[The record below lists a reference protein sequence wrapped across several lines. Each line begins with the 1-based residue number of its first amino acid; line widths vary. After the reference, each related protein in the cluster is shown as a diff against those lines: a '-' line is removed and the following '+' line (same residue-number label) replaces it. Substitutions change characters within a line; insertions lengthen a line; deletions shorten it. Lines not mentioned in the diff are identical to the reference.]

1 MAKMLLEVKNEL
13 FEVLKS
19 YLGQSWLFIYF
30 FIRFDPK
37 YAA

>member
-1 MAKMLLEVKNEL
+1 MLLEVKNEL

-19 YLGQSWLFIYF
+19 YLGQSWLFVYF
-30 FIRFDPK
+30 NRFDPK